1 MLSPLL
7 LIALVRGVA
16 GVRVEEVQED
26 ASEGPAKA
34 LALAGLLAPGAE
46 ALVLDN
52 RQALGRVQPG
62 SVAAPAPVYPPV
74 RTERLRGLLRL
85 QGGEG
90 AEDAEAN
97 VPAGMKVVCDGNE
110 CQLVGEDEADALDAA
125 LGEAAGVV
133 VPTRVSPED
142 LEAGKQGV
150 EEEVASAT
158 FGEKVHECWGNT
170 KSWLCWLRG
179 AVFPGNPARKRGPPP
194 VHDFRAG
201 TQSQSRAMPKGK
213 SAVKNV
219 RSAKEF
225 QQLIT
230 GAPAR
235 QLVVVDFF
243 ATWCG
248 PCKEIAPKYEQM
260 ARDMRH
266 VLFLK
271 VDVDANK
278 DLAQQYGVKSMP
290 TFKLLRKARVV
301 DDLTGADAEA
311 LRAKVEALAG
321 KASRLAYAGAGRQL

>member
-1 MLSPLL
+1 MLG
-7 LIALVRGVA
+7 ITLVSCVA
-16 GVRVEEVQED
+16 GVRVEEVQE
-26 ASEGPAKA
+26 AAAAPGPAKA
-34 LALAGLLAPGAE
+34 LALAAFLAPAE
-46 ALVLDN
+46 AMVLD
-52 RQALGRVQPG
+52 RQAVGRAQPG
-62 SVAAPAPVYPPV
+62 GIVAPSAYAPLRPD
-74 RTERLRGLLRL
+74 RLRGILRL

-90 AEDAEAN
+90 ADDLEAN
-97 VPAGMKVVCDGNE
+97 APEGMKVVCDGNE
-110 CQLVGEDEADALDAA
+110 CQLVSEDDAQLAPEGED
-125 LGEAAGVV
+125 AGVV
-133 VPTRVSPED
+133 VPTRVDPAD
-142 LEAGKQGV
+142 LEAGLAGKKA
-150 EEEVASAT
+150 EAAAEAAPAT
-158 FGEKVHECWGNT
+158 LGEKFRECLDGPT
-170 KSWLCWLRG
+170 SFLCWLRG
-179 AVFPGNPARKRGPPP
+179 AVFPGNPPRKRGPPP
-194 VHDFRAG
+194 VQDFRG
-201 TQSQSRAMPKGK
+201 TQTQSRTTQRGP
-213 SAVKNV
+213 SPVKTV

-225 QQLIT
+225 KELIAK
-230 GAPAR
+230 APAR